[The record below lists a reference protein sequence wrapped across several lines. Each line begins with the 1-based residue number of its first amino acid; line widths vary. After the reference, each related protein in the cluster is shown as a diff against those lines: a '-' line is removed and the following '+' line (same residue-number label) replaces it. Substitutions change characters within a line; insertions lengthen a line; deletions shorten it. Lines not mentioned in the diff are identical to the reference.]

1 MHDGALFS
9 WKWLYICLMKGGSE
23 QIPYFILIALTI
35 FALPIKLSLSQPTS
49 FLTLSLSFL
58 ILFSDSLLIH
68 SFLILFYNPL
78 LGSEE
83 VAV

>member
-49 FLTLSLSFL
+49 FITFTFL
-58 ILFSDSLLIH
+58 ILSPSHMGRVSKQLCGAKLPARVK
-68 SFLILFYNPL
+68 L
-78 LGSEE
+78 
-83 VAV
+83 